1 MVAYKKKTLF
11 VVVLSLIVALVGFSA
26 VGQQYGGTLRV
37 ATIGEPPHLDLMV
50 VTSDLSSMIGQ
61 HVFETLFTFD
71 ETYSPVPFL
80 ITSYEKNDSGTEVTF
95 YLRQGV
101 LFHNGEEMNS
111 GDVVASLKRWGAYG
125 SRGPIMYQ
133 HVLDTVAVDKY
144 TVKLVFDSSFG
155 PMESLLAF
163 NNGGPCI
170 IPQEIAAAAGVEP
183 ISPEQYIGT
192 GPYKFVEWIPGRYIR
207 LVRFED
213 YASLDSDPTGYAGAR
228 NAYLDEIHFI
238 PVSEA
243 GTRVAGIQA
252 NDYDYAQQ
260 IPADLYTSLVNNP
273 NIGTYLLKPPLFTM
287 LFRNTQEGIM
297 SNDLMLQAVLAA
309 LDMEPILQAGFG
321 DLTDAN
327 GSVFPEGTAWYTD
340 SGMERYSQADP
351 QKAQELLAQ
360 IGYDKEPIRYLVT
373 TSYEQMY
380 AMSMVITDQ
389 LRRVGFNIQ
398 MRVYDWATL
407 TQYRGKP
414 NEWDLFMTW
423 HGPVP
428 DPSLV
433 APMSPTYPGWW
444 DTPEKN
450 ALVSAFNASTNFD
463 DRYKIWE
470 DIQALQYKE
479 GSWIKLGDA
488 FSLNISANQRID
500 GLDDP
505 HQPPLLWPYFWNVS
519 LK

>member
-1 MVAYKKKTLF
+1 MDSHWKHVLLVMT
-11 VVVLSLIVALVGFSA
+11 LSLMVTVIGIAGL
-26 VGQQYGGTLRV
+26 GQQYGGTLRV

-61 HVFETLFTFD
+61 HIFETLFTFD

-80 ITSYEKNDSGTEVTF
+80 ITSYEKSDDGTEVTF
-95 YLRQGV
+95 HLRHGV
-101 LFHNGEEMNS
+101 LFHNGEEMDS

-125 SRGPIMYQ
+125 SRGPIMYK
-133 HVLDTVAVDKY
+133 HVLDTTAVDKY
-144 TVKLVFDSSFG
+144 TVKLSFDSPFG

-170 IPQEIAAAAGVEP
+170 IPQEIAESAGVEP
-183 ISPEQYIGT
+183 IKPEQYIGT
-192 GPYKFVEWIPGRYIR
+192 GPYKFVEWVPGRYIR
-207 LVRFED
+207 LVRFAD
-213 YASLDSDPTGYAGAR
+213 YKALDSAPTGYAGAR
-228 NAYLDEIHFI
+228 HAYLDEIDFI

-252 NDYDYAQQ
+252 SDYDYAQQ

-273 NIGTYLLKPPLFTM
+273 NIGTYLLKPPLFPM
-287 LFRNTQEGIM
+287 LFRNTKEGIM
-297 SNDLMLQAVLAA
+297 SNELMFQAVLAA
-309 LDMEPILQAGFG
+309 LDTKPILEAGFG
-321 DLTDAN
+321 DLADAN
-327 GSVFPEGTAWYTD
+327 GSVFPKGTAWYTEA
-340 SGMERYSQADP
+340 GTEFYSQADTE
-351 QKAQELLAQ
+351 KAKALLAQ
-360 IGYDKEPIRYLVT
+360 AGYDKEPIRYLVT

-380 AMSMVITDQ
+380 AMSMVLTDQ
-389 LRRVGFNIQ
+389 LRQAGLNIQ

-414 NEWDLFMTW
+414 GEWDFFMTW

-428 DPSLV
+428 DPSLI

-450 ALVSAFNASTNFD
+450 ALVAAFNSSTNFD

-470 DIQALQYKE
+470 DIQKLQYKE

-488 FSLNISANQRID
+488 FSLNISANQRVV